1 MGHPMRS
8 VADDAVSGIIEK
20 WSAAFNKLDAEALTS
35 LYSRHAFFFGS
46 KSSLYRGNAG
56 VAAYFNALPRWSSP
70 AVQFTDLTTAQVNP
84 DLINF
89 AGTASFVVGEGAP
102 PLSVKITWVIAREDG
117 DWKIVSHHVSSQTPL
132 L

>member
-1 MGHPMRS
+1 MQS
-8 VADDAVSGIIEK
+8 AADETVSGIIAK
-20 WSAAFNKLDAEALTS
+20 WSAAFNRLDADTLAS
-35 LYSRHAFFFGS
+35 LYAKNAFFFGS
-46 KSSLYRGNAG
+46 KSSLYRGNDG

-70 AVQFTDLTTAQVNP
+70 TVQFTDLTTAQVNP

-89 AGTASFVVGEGAP
+89 AATASFVVEKGAA

-117 DWKIVSHHVSSQTPL
+117 GWKIVSHHVSSQTPL

>member
-1 MGHPMRS
+1 MRS
-8 VADDAVSGIIEK
+8 VADDTVSGIIEK
-20 WSAAFNKLDAEALTS
+20 WSAGFNRLDAEALAS
-35 LYSRHAFFFGS
+35 LYSKNAFFFGS
-46 KSSLYRGNAG
+46 KSLLYRGNDG

-70 AVQFTDLTTAQVNP
+70 AVQFTDLTTALVNS

-89 AGTASFVVGEGAP
+89 AGTASFVVSEGAT